1 MNSLLDRV
9 AAVAQRPTLA
19 DSVDGQRSITL
30 LEWPQVADQIAS
42 FCVTAAAADQVRSRR
57 PFTELEP
64 LQLWWTLADE
74 LRPDGESGRWPPLVD
89 ISPGWEL
96 LQRKGPQ
103 GFAPEEL
110 VALAS
115 LADTLDDL
123 RDHLCQTRSRLP
135 VWGEAAVELPSFAV
149 LTAEIRHAIDRDG
162 RLKDSASPMLSR
174 LRRACRN
181 QERVVRREVTAAMQ
195 QAQNHGWTTESEVTL
210 RGDRFCL
217 PLRAGSAR
225 QIAGIVH
232 ARSTT
237 GGTLFVEPASVVP
250 LHNTLIEL
258 RLEAADEERRIV
270 MGLNR
275 RVEEAAPTLA
285 EACRFLFLV
294 DQVRAGILW
303 SRCYQCTRPQL
314 TPRGR
319 LRICEARHPLLIQF
333 GPGGGTPAPTETA
346 ADRKGQASAPVVPL
360 ELEMPADKR
369 VVVLSGPNAGGKS
382 VALKTVGICVLLG
395 QCGWDVPARED
406 TEIPLVARL
415 FVDLGDEQSIA
426 KSLSSFSAH
435 LGHLIRFLELADDRS
450 LVLCDEIGAGTD
462 PQEGT
467 ALAFAILAELAGQ
480 GALVLASTHF
490 GLLKAAVHDHPL
502 MINAAMDFDEV
513 SLRPLFS
520 LRLGVPGSS
529 HAFDIAARLG
539 VPADLLAQ
547 VRNLVGEERFQI
559 ERLLG
564 ELGRRA
570 RELAH
575 AQRNLQ
581 QEREAQR
588 RDRAALTAQL
598 DDLESRKQELLSEI
612 RHRGE
617 ELLRDGRRAIEQ
629 AVREIR
635 SSDGQDL
642 VIRRARNS
650 LDALGDRLPAPEP
663 PSYPPS
669 LEPGSRIQI
678 PHLGLSGQV
687 VEVRGDRIVAEAKG
701 MRLTLDRRALTTADS
716 PPVDT
721 TAGGDTP
728 TPVARPGQDPQGPA
742 PPTET
747 GWRWHDLPPEVQHE
761 IDLRGQRTEEAWRQL
776 DHLID
781 RAIPAGLREIL
792 VIHGVGSG
800 RLRAYLH
807 RQLAGDRRLASFQA
821 AEPGRGGHGATVVRL
836 ADA

>member
-1 MNSLLDRV
+1 LNTLLDRV
-9 AAVAQRPTLA
+9 ATAAQRPTLV
-19 DSVDGQRSITL
+19 DSEDGERSIAL
-30 LEWPQVADQIAS
+30 LEWPQVTDQIAS
-42 FCVTAAAADQVRSRR
+42 FCITAAAAEQVRSRR
-57 PFTELEP
+57 SFTESEP

-74 LRPDGESGRWPPLVD
+74 LRPDGEAGRWPPLVD
-89 ISPGWEL
+89 ISTSWEL
-96 LQRKGPQ
+96 LQRNGPR
-103 GFAPEEL
+103 GFEPEEL

-115 LADTLDDL
+115 LAETLDDL
-123 RDHLCQTRSRLP
+123 RDHLCQARSRLP
-135 VWGEAAVELPSFAV
+135 VWGEAAGELSTFAA
-149 LTAEIRHAIDRDG
+149 LTAEIRHAIGRDG
-162 RLKDSASPMLSR
+162 RLKDSASTMLSR

-195 QAQNHGWTTESEVTL
+195 QAQSQSWTTEREVTL

-225 QIAGIVH
+225 QVAGIVH
-232 ARSTT
+232 ARSAT

-250 LHNTLIEL
+250 LHNALSEL

-270 MGLNR
+270 MDLNR
-275 RVEEAAPTLA
+275 RVEDAAPALT

-294 DQVRAGILW
+294 DQVRAGVLW
-303 SRCYQCTRPQL
+303 SRHYQCTRPRL
-314 TPRGR
+314 TCRGR

-333 GPGGGTPAPTETA
+333 GPGRDSPVRTA
-346 ADRKGQASAPVVPL
+346 TAGEQQGQASSRVVPL
-360 ELEMPADKR
+360 DLEIPAEKR

-406 TEIPLVARL
+406 TEIPLVKQL

-435 LGHLIRFLELADDRS
+435 LGHLVRFLELADDRS
-450 LVLCDEIGAGTD
+450 LVLCDEIGSGTD

-467 ALAFAILAELAGQ
+467 ALAFTILAELARQ

-547 VRNLVGEERFQI
+547 VRGLVGEERFQI

-570 RELAH
+570 RDLAL
-575 AQRNLQ
+575 AQQDLQ

-588 RDRAALTAQL
+588 RDRAALAAQL
-598 DDLESRKQELLSEI
+598 DDLESRKQELLAET
-612 RHRGE
+612 RQRGE
-617 ELLRDGRRAIEQ
+617 ELLREGRRAIEQ

-635 SSDGQDL
+635 SSEGQDL
-642 VIRRARNS
+642 VIRRARNG
-650 LDALGDRLPAPEP
+650 LNALGDRLPAPEP
-663 PSYPPS
+663 PARPPS
-669 LEPGSRIQI
+669 LEPGSRIRI

-687 VEVRGDRIVAEAKG
+687 VEVRGDRIVAEASG
-701 MRLTLDRRALTTADS
+701 MRLILDRRALTTAEPAPADAS
-716 PPVDT
+716 AGKGPPD
-721 TAGGDTP
+721 
-728 TPVARPGQDPQGPA
+728 PVARPGQEPEGPA
-742 PPTET
+742 PPPEA

-761 IDLRGQRTEEAWRQL
+761 IDLRGQRAEEAWRQL

-800 RLRAYLH
+800 RLRSYLH
-807 RQLAGDRRLASFQA
+807 QQLAGDRRLASYQA

-836 ADA
+836 ADT